1 MYEEE
6 DVLIGIETGGGED
19 GRVGEVNILKLIF
32 EALAASITMI
42 LFLKFIFPLKNT
54 SAMFQIR
61 ELIVS
66 VFLSPL
72 YINI

>member
-1 MYEEE
+1 M
-6 DVLIGIETGGGED
+6 
-19 GRVGEVNILKLIF
+19 GEVNILKLIF

>member
-6 DVLIGIETGGGED
+6 DVLIGIKTGGGED
-19 GRVGEVNILKLIF
+19 GRGGEVNILKLIF

-72 YINI
+72 YINN